1 MIRHLKGPAQ
11 SAAPTAATG
20 AVGGADD
27 HVANVVTEIIDAVAE
42 RGDEAV
48 RHYSR
53 TLDNWQP
60 EHFRLSDDAIAA
72 VIAQVPAQTRSDIAY
87 AQTRVRAFAEAQL
100 ASMSE
105 IEVTALPGVILG
117 HRHLPVATV
126 GAYVP
131 GGRYPLL
138 ASAHM
143 TILTAKVAGVPRVIA
158 CTPPDQGRLPAATIA
173 AMHLAGADEI
183 HILGGVQA
191 IAALALGTAS
201 IAPVDLIVGPGN
213 AYVAEAKRRLYGR
226 VGIDLIAGPSEILIV
241 ADETADSFTV
251 AVDLLSQAEHGP
263 DSPAVLI
270 TTSPELAVA
279 VLREV
284 AALLPTMPTRANAE
298 PAWRDHGE
306 VIVVD
311 DIEQAYWLANER
323 ACEHVQILTA
333 NPREALDRMTA
344 YGALFLGRHTSV
356 PYGDKVIGTNHVLPT
371 RRAARYTG
379 GLWVGRFLRT
389 VTYQEVTDPQASAA
403 LGEVCARLSRVESFE
418 GHARSGDLRHVGF
431 DRSALAWAPAPPD
444 PGS

>member
-1 MIRHLKGPAQ
+1 VIRHLKGPAQ

-87 AQTRVRAFAEAQL
+87 AQARVRAFAEAQL

-173 AMHLAGADEI
+173 AMLAMAAIGAASLWAAPPGTRLAVLLGGSWSSCPWIVLALSLPALAATLHAMRGLAPTRPRAAGAAAGLLAGSIGAIGYALHCPEAALAFVATWYTAGIALAGA
-183 HILGGVQA
+183 LG
-191 IAALALGTAS
+191 
-201 IAPVDLIVGPGN
+201 
-213 AYVAEAKRRLYGR
+213 
-226 VGIDLIAGPSEILIV
+226 
-241 ADETADSFTV
+241 
-251 AVDLLSQAEHGP
+251 
-263 DSPAVLI
+263 
-270 TTSPELAVA
+270 
-279 VLREV
+279 
-284 AALLPTMPTRANAE
+284 
-298 PAWRDHGE
+298 
-306 VIVVD
+306 
-311 DIEQAYWLANER
+311 
-323 ACEHVQILTA
+323 
-333 NPREALDRMTA
+333 
-344 YGALFLGRHTSV
+344 
-356 PYGDKVIGTNHVLPT
+356 
-371 RRAARYTG
+371 
-379 GLWVGRFLRT
+379 
-389 VTYQEVTDPQASAA
+389 AA
-403 LGEVCARLSRVESFE
+403 LGPRV
-418 GHARSGDLRHVGF
+418 LR
-431 DRSALAWAPAPPD
+431 W
-444 PGS
+444 